1 MDRTTGAAPGARANA
16 QRAAVLLAPPP
27 GEGLAWG
34 TPTPCGRSEGVL
46 SSPPPHPHLLALPPG
61 EGLAWGTLTP
71 AVGLAASSPL
81 LPLTTSWCI

>member
-34 TPTPCGRSEGVL
+34 TPTPCGWSEGVL
-46 SSPPPHPHLLALPPG
+46 SSPPPHHLLVHLIHIF
-61 EGLAWGTLTP
+61 
-71 AVGLAASSPL
+71 L
-81 LPLTTSWCI
+81 LLLLKTKGVQSLK

>member
-46 SSPPPHPHLLALPPG
+46 SSPPPNHLLVYLIHIF
-61 EGLAWGTLTP
+61 
-71 AVGLAASSPL
+71 L
-81 LPLTTSWCI
+81 LLLLKTKGVQSLK